1 MKRSLLAGTLAA
13 TFLLVPSAALA
24 SEHLGSLQVVT
35 EAVSVPTD
43 GVEVVAVHGVP
54 PETFAALGV
63 DDTAVDVW
71 VNGEVAFSFSYG
83 DTQVVDT
90 LEAGTEYTLE
100 VAPAGSEEPILD
112 LGPVSLEDGTST
124 SVVAHLDANGDPTL
138 AAYGNETDAT
148 GIQVFHTASFGA
160 VDIIAGGAAALEGV
174 ENGATARIDLD
185 GGTTAEGVGVA
196 PAGDEVAIDLG
207 DVEVP
212 ADTLVL
218 AYAIGALPADEDADD
233 AADDPATDDATDDA
247 ATDDD
252 MDEDHEAPTHVD
264 AGEAGLATSGLP
276 AWTLGLM
283 ALGAL
288 ALAVPAAA
296 AVRRR

>member
-1 MKRSLLAGTLAA
+1 MKRSLLAGALAA
-13 TFLLVPSAALA
+13 TFLLAPSAALA

-35 EAVSVPTD
+35 EAVTAPTD

-71 VNGEVAFSFSYG
+71 VNGEVAFTFSYG
-83 DTQVVDT
+83 DTQVVDS

-100 VAPAGSEEPILD
+100 VAPAGSDEAILD

-124 SVVAHLDANGDPTL
+124 SVVAHLDASGAPTL

-148 GIQVFHTASFGA
+148 GIQVFHTAAFGA
-160 VDIIAGGAAALEGV
+160 VDVLAGGEPVLEGV
-174 ENGATARIDLD
+174 ENGATARIDLE
-185 GGTTAEGVGVA
+185 GGTTAEGVGIA
-196 PAGDEVAIDLG
+196 PAGEDVAIDLG
-207 DVEVP
+207 DVDVP

-218 AYAIGALPADEDADD
+218 AYAVGQLPADDGADET
-233 AADDPATDDATDDA
+233 TDDTA
-247 ATDDD
+247 AESEEGET
-252 MDEDHEAPTHVD
+252 PTHVA
-264 AGEAGLATSGLP
+264 AGDAGLADTGLP

-283 ALGAL
+283 ALGA
-288 ALAVPAAA
+288 ASLAVPAVAA
-296 AVRRR
+296 ARRR